1 MEVCIMPTRYAVS
14 RISTYSADNFGVASV
29 LFELGG
35 MVVIHDPS
43 GCNSTYTTH
52 DEPRWYDHDSLFF
65 ISGVTEMEAL
75 MGDDDK
81 LIDDVVAAARD
92 FSPRF
97 IVLMSS
103 PVSLMIGTDLPAI
116 CRVIEQRSGV
126 PAFSAAPVINSMETY
141 DKGERWAFRLLAE
154 HFVADT
160 KKACCCSWNPAFAA
174 NTRTIAPISVNILGV
189 TPLDFGDNGSQLSLR
204 AYLVR
209 NGFRVQ
215 SCWSVGT
222 NLEEIATAS
231 KADVTLVVA
240 DSAIEAAEVL
250 QRRFGI
256 PYVVGV
262 PIGPFLQERIAA
274 DLRQAVRSKA
284 AIFSCA
290 RYREGTDAAT
300 VLIGETVY
308 TASLAAALAQEGLPA
323 TVYAPLG
330 STEGELLAG
339 DKRMETENEFI
350 HALKDVRTVI
360 ADPMYQPI
368 CPNGTVFIPLPHA
381 GFSGRLYLGDI
392 PNLIDSYS
400 DFAAA
405 VLSSVAKEQP

>member
-1 MEVCIMPTRYAVS
+1 MPTRYAVS
-14 RISTYSADNFGVASV
+14 KISTYSADNFGVASV
-29 LFELGG
+29 FFELGG
-35 MVVIHDPS
+35 MVIIHDPS

-97 IVLMSS
+97 IILMSS

-141 DKGERWAFRLLAE
+141 DKGETWAFRLLAE

-160 KKACCCSWNPAFAA
+160 KKTFCCSWNPSFAA
-174 NTRTIAPISVNILGV
+174 STRIIAPISVNIIGV
-189 TPLDFGDNGSQLSLR
+189 TPLNFGDNDSHISLR
-204 AYLVR
+204 NYLVK

-240 DSAIEAAEVL
+240 DSGIEAAEVL
-250 QRRFGI
+250 QQRFGI

-262 PIGPFLQERIAA
+262 PIGPFLQECIAA
-274 DLRQAVRSKA
+274 DLRQAARSKDN
-284 AIFSCA
+284 IFSCA
-290 RYREGTDAAT
+290 KHREGTDTAT

-308 TASLAAALAQEGLPA
+308 TASLAAALAQEGIPS

-330 STEGELLAG
+330 CTDGELLAG
-339 DKRMETENEFI
+339 DKRVKTENDFI
-350 HALKDVRTVI
+350 HALREVKTVI
-360 ADPMYQPI
+360 ADPMYRPI
-368 CPNGTVFIPLPHA
+368 CPREAAFIPLPHA
-381 GFSGRLYLGDI
+381 GFSGRLYLADT
-392 PNLIDSYS
+392 PNLIDTYS
-400 DFAAA
+400 DFMAA
-405 VLSSVAKEQP
+405 VQSCAAKEQ